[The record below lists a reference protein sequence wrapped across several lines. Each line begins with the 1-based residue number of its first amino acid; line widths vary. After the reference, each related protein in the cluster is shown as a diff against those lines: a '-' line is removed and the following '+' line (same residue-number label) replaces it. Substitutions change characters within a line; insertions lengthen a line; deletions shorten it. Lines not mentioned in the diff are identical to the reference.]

1 MQRKILV
8 SPKKGVGCRFQRIIN
23 HGDKRWYLHVANQNT
38 TNQLLFLAS
47 QIKIPNHFS
56 NTQCPCYYPL
66 SKNPNAKQIL
76 GIKKKISI
84 TKDTK
89 EKIACKLVVAQVS
102 TFCIILNYV
111 VFPILNT
118 TPKGTFYKVEN
129 L

>member
-1 MQRKILV
+1 
-8 SPKKGVGCRFQRIIN
+8 
-23 HGDKRWYLHVANQNT
+23 
-38 TNQLLFLAS
+38 LLFLAS
-47 QIKIPNHFS
+47 QIKIPNHFN

-89 EKIACKLVVAQVS
+89 EKIACKLLVAQVS

-111 VFPILNT
+111 VFPILNNYSKRNILQSEKLIAEHT
-118 TPKGTFYKVEN
+118 NDKLQMHG
-129 L
+129 